1 MWWIGG
7 KEDNFN
13 LGNVQTKNRP
23 HLIVSNDIGNRT
35 SNTLIVIPFTLET
48 KPDLPTHYICEFNGK
63 KNTLLTEQIRT
74 VNNDELMTY
83 MFMLD
88 DKTMEEI
95 DKVIMLSLGIVDKN
109 KKYMINEKHTYEPSL
124 YQCVKNDISD
134 FANERILFNTNKRGR
149 IWNNESKM
157 EFINYVKTYGLEKAS
172 IKYNTKT
179 NTKQYYSR
187 FCKSLNIT
195 EDEVK

>member
-1 MWWIGG
+1 
-7 KEDNFN
+7 
-13 LGNVQTKNRP
+13 
-23 HLIVSNDIGNRT
+23 
-35 SNTLIVIPFTLET
+35 
-48 KPDLPTHYICEFNGK
+48 
-63 KNTLLTEQIRT
+63 
-74 VNNDELMTY
+74 
-83 MFMLD
+83 
-88 DKTMEEI
+88 
-95 DKVIMLSLGIVDKN
+95 
-109 KKYMINEKHTYEPSL
+109 MINEKHTYEPSL

-187 FCKSLNIT
+187 FCKSLNIINSALAT
-195 EDEVK
+195 NVFYKRNILKSIPLSHVSDL